1 MMVTTSQWS
10 VESTS
15 SDRVKDHLAYLTVQ
29 YLNGDF
35 AQREEKDSMSLILN
49 MRTLL
54 TRWASNCEPKRTNA
68 PHENFS
74 GLPNMR
80 PILLGDSLANSN
92 NASMDIAVLPAGA
105 APTISSAKPIS
116 ATQAVS
122 VSKPVSGRPVV
133 NKTRTVSDGGP
144 TIIRSLAALL
154 IINFFLITLFR

>member
-1 MMVTTSQWS
+1 
-10 VESTS
+10 
-15 SDRVKDHLAYLTVQ
+15 
-29 YLNGDF
+29 
-35 AQREEKDSMSLILN
+35 
-49 MRTLL
+49 
-54 TRWASNCEPKRTNA
+54 
-68 PHENFS
+68 
-74 GLPNMR
+74 MR